1 MDLGSKIVELRK
13 KKSLTREALGKLIG
27 TSGAVIGRYE
37 RQEITP
43 SVEIANKMA
52 TSLGVSL
59 DYLVGNVE
67 LELTDTLMERVK
79 EVSKMSDKDKDHV
92 FTLIDAFI
100 AKNKM
105 QAILK

>member
-1 MDLGSKIVELRK
+1 MYTTYLLS
-13 KKSLTREALGKLIG
+13 SA
-27 TSGAVIGRYE
+27 
-37 RQEITP
+37 QEITP

-52 TSLGVSL
+52 SSLGVSL
-59 DYLVGNVE
+59 DYLVGNLE

-79 EVSKMSDKDKDHV
+79 EVSKMSEKDKDHV

>member
-1 MDLGSKIVELRK
+1 VELRK
-13 KKSLTREALGKLIG
+13 KKSLTKETLGKLIG

-37 RQEITP
+37 RQKITP

-59 DYLVGNVE
+59 DYLVGNLE
-67 LELTDTLMERVK
+67 LELTDTLMAIVK
-79 EVSKMSDKDKDHV
+79 EVRKMAEKDKDHV

-100 AKNKM
+100 AKKKM
-105 QAILK
+105 QEIIK